1 MSEAPGFEKLNSPNH
16 RVVLVI
22 DDEEAFC
29 DVVCEIL
36 DSIGYHPMHAYNA
49 AQAIRQLEVRTPDI
63 ILSDIMMPDVDGLTF
78 IRHLRAEPRWAQ
90 IPIIV
95 VSAKATLADQDA
107 AADAGADGYLIKPFS
122 SKDLEAVISR
132 TLFRS

>member
-1 MSEAPGFEKLNSPNH
+1 
-16 RVVLVI
+16 
-22 DDEEAFC
+22 
-29 DVVCEIL
+29 
-36 DSIGYHPMHAYNA
+36 
-49 AQAIRQLEVRTPDI
+49 
-63 ILSDIMMPDVDGLTF
+63 LTF